1 MQPRRARSI
10 RPSTVGWLALII
22 GTTLSAC
29 VLFAFAAV
37 IFGADCG
44 RSLGSTV
51 CSDEVR
57 PRLAQSAT
65 MLSAV
70 FLAIGSAIAVAAL
83 ATILVGKHRN
93 KLQHISVGAVGLG
106 ITSAVVVMFSLGVL
120 VAPGDQPRLP
130 YIYFA
135 GGMWI
140 IVSAGFLVTGLIAA
154 VQRERRVYSAD
165 GHAP

>member
-93 KLQHISVGAVGLG
+93 KLPHISVGAVGLG

-120 VAPGDQPRLP
+120 VAPGDQPRLHRECRIP
-130 YIYFA
+130 GDGPHRCRPEGTPRLLSRRA
-135 GGMWI
+135 RSLE
-140 IVSAGFLVTGLIAA
+140 SA
-154 VQRERRVYSAD
+154 
-165 GHAP
+165 P